1 MNKVER
7 IKAALH
13 GEAVDRIPVNL
24 WMHFS
29 AADQDPRTL
38 AETQVAF
45 TQKYDFDFIKLM
57 PFGLYGVQDYG
68 AKVKIFNQ
76 VNCPPVIDDYGIHSV
91 EEWGQLE
98 PLPAIYGSYG
108 KQLQAAQYTVRLTR
122 GSLPVVQTIF
132 SPLTTARKLAGDRI
146 LLDMKENPALFKQA
160 LEAITQTTVNFV
172 RANIDAGVD
181 GFFFA
186 TQCANHDFLTQ
197 QEYEEFGRFYDLKV
211 IAAFQDE
218 TYFNIAHLHGD
229 HGMFELIADYPV
241 NCINWHDRWS
251 SPSLA
256 QARRI
261 TDKCLLGGIR
271 EIPYFDEN
279 GLKLRES
286 LLACGSVAEIRLHV
300 QEAIAQVNGRG
311 LILGPGCVAEQLL
324 PERNL
329 YALRKAVYDYSD
341 LTLQKDAI

>member
-1 MNKVER
+1 M
-7 IKAALH
+7 
-13 GEAVDRIPVNL
+13 
-24 WMHFS
+24 FF
-29 AADQDPRTL
+29 
-38 AETQVAF
+38 ETK
-45 TQKYDFDFIKLM
+45 KYDFDFIKLM

-68 AKVKIFNQ
+68 ARIKIFNR
-76 VNCPPVIDDYGIHSV
+76 VDCPPVIDDYGIHSAG
-91 EEWGQLE
+91 EWGRLE

-186 TQCANHDFLTQ
+186 TQCANHDFLSQ
-197 QEYEEFGRFYDLKV
+197 PEYEEFGKAYDLKV

-218 TYFNIAHLHGD
+218 TYFNIAYLHGD
-229 HGMFELIADYPV
+229 NGMFELIADYPV

-251 SPSLA
+251 SPTLA
-256 QARRI
+256 QARRL
-261 TDKCLLGGIR
+261 TGKCLLGGIR
-271 EIPYFDEN
+271 EIPYYDEN
-279 GLKLRES
+279 GVKIRES
-286 LLACGSVAEIRLHV
+286 LLSGGSVEDIRLHV
-300 QEAIAQVNGRG
+300 QEAIAQVGGRG
-311 LILGPGCVAEQLL
+311 LILGPGCVAEQQL

-329 YALRKAVYDYSD
+329 YALRKAVYDYS
-341 LTLQKDAI
+341 TLALEKSAI